1 MSSPAVPPPERA
13 ATRAAFVFILITVA
27 FDMLAFGIIAPV
39 LPNLILQMEGGS
51 MARASAVTG
60 YFGFAWATMQFI
72 FSPILGAWSD
82 RFGRRPVI
90 LISCL
95 GLGLDYIF
103 MALAPSLRWL
113 FVGRIISGITTS
125 NISSAFAYVTDVTPP
140 EKRAKQFGMV
150 GAVFGLG
157 FVVGPA
163 VGGFLGGI
171 SLRAPFWAAAIL
183 SLANVL
189 YGFFILPESLPK
201 EKRAKSA
208 WQMANPLGS
217 LTLLRSHPELAGLS
231 AAMTLFYLAHN
242 ALPSVFVLYTE
253 YRYGWNERDVGL
265 SLTVVGVFAA
275 TVSGG
280 LVGPYVKRFG
290 EKIQFIV
297 GLGVRDFGIRGI
309 CAGLA
314 RFAAAGEY
322 SVYCVVGR
330 GGAGDAIVDV
340 AAGGSNVAGEAAR
353 GDQFPAGNYRDDWAV
368 DFHAGFCVGDCQEC
382 CCASAGGAL
391 FAGGGFVGR
400 EFADRLC
407 GDAAVV
413 VGNARDGRSC
423 GSRHRR
429 RRTLAILWPRE
440 NFAMKLKK
448 AAHVGGFF
456 FRYSMITRSR

>member
-1 MSSPAVPPPERA
+1 MAMSTPERA
-13 ATRAAFVFILITVA
+13 ATRAAFVFILITVS
-27 FDMLAFGIIAPV
+27 FDFLAFGIIAPV
-39 LPNLILQMEGGS
+39 LPNLILQMEAGS

-103 MALAPSLRWL
+103 MALAPSLAWL

-125 NISSAFAYVTDVTPP
+125 NISSAFAYVTDVTAP
-140 EKRAKQFGMV
+140 EKRAKQFGML
-150 GAVFGLG
+150 GAAFGLG

-163 VGGFLGGI
+163 VGGLLGGYN
-171 SLRAPFWAAAIL
+171 LRAPFWAAAIL
-183 SLANVL
+183 SLANAL

-201 EKRAKSA
+201 ERRAKSA
-208 WQMANPLGS
+208 WHMANPLGS

-265 SLTVVGVFAA
+265 SLTVVGVCAA

-290 EKIQFIV
+290 EKFSLLSGLVYGILGFAGFALAWRGSLLLASIPFIALWGV
-297 GLGVRDFGIRGI
+297 AGPAMQSLMSRRVDPTSQGKLQGAINSLRAITGMIGPLIFTQVFALAIAKNAAVHLPGAPYLLAAVLLGVSLVI
-309 CAGLA
+309 A
-314 RFAAAGEY
+314 Y
-322 SVYCVVGR
+322 VVT
-330 GGAGDAIVDV
+330 
-340 AAGGSNVAGEAAR
+340 
-353 GDQFPAGNYRDDWAV
+353 
-368 DFHAGFCVGDCQEC
+368 
-382 CCASAGGAL
+382 
-391 FAGGGFVGR
+391 
-400 EFADRLC
+400 
-407 GDAAVV
+407 
-413 VGNARDGRSC
+413 
-423 GSRHRR
+423 
-429 RRTLAILWPRE
+429 RRTSSETPGMAVT
-440 NFAMKLKK
+440 
-448 AAHVGGFF
+448 AAPPDTSDVVA
-456 FRYSMITRSR
+456 T